1 MIVSV
6 GTLLKKRHK
15 QRMLSLATR
24 SYLSYKQE
32 VDYGRFNEAIKSPS
46 RATTDPENRVHLRA
60 TESKHHAYTRIT
72 TSIKELPRLKYS
84 KESQTGRTI
93 ITMLLT

>member
-1 MIVSV
+1 MFVPI
-6 GTLLKKRHK
+6 GTLLKKRHQ
-15 QRMLSLATR
+15 QRMFSLATR
-24 SYLSYKQE
+24 SYLSYKWE

-46 RATTDPENRVHLRA
+46 RATTDPKSRVHLRA

-72 TSIKELPRLKYS
+72 TSLKELPRLKYS
-84 KESQTGRTI
+84 KESQTRRTI